1 MRRAYFVVTDDT
13 FQKFKRELAFV
24 KIPKHKKAI
33 YNAITNIKNRPM
45 FFNGGRLV
53 RPREMAYMRLVLP
66 EKDIEIIGYAVTVFN
81 ELHEANEKEK
91 ALIEE
96 KYKEDLRK
104 VAEFTGKEEA

>member
-1 MRRAYFVVTDDT
+1 MRRAYFVVTDET

-33 YNAITNIKNRPM
+33 YNVITDIKNRPL
-45 FFNGGRLV
+45 FRGGRLV
-53 RPREMAYMRLVLP
+53 RPREMAYMRLILP
-66 EKDIEIIGYAVTVFN
+66 EKDIEIISYAVTVFN
-81 ELHEANEKEK
+81 ELCEANENEK

-104 VAEFTGKEEA
+104 VAEFIGKKEG